1 MPVAAQHFACKDK
14 RGKTSMRLFKVKG
27 AIEERATSVIIC

>member
-1 MPVAAQHFACKDK
+1 MPVATLLFACKDK

-27 AIEERATSVIIC
+27 AKKE